1 MWNILTIIR
10 ISPLLLSSLSLCIH
24 IVHAQAG
31 SVTWGGAGNTPGVG
45 TGAWSNAQAGG
56 MHPPG
61 SLGNTDAQYSYGYA
75 GVDSRGPYGGA
86 GGNGGYYVSGTDEH
100 GRPFSY
106 NGGAIGGQ
114 PGQPGYPNPNNP
126 YGYRSGASVASM
138 ASLGIVLAAC
148 TLALLGTS
156 S

>member
-1 MWNILTIIR
+1 MEYTIYNTH
-10 ISPLLLSSLSLCIH
+10 ISSPPSIH
-24 IVHAQAG
+24 TVHAQAG
-31 SVTWGGAGNTPGVG
+31 GVTWGGAGNTAGVG

-56 MHPPG
+56 AGMHPPG
-61 SLGNTDAQYSYGYA
+61 SLSNSDPQYSYGYA
-75 GVDSRGPYGGA
+75 GIDSRGPYGGA

-106 NGGAIGGQ
+106 NSGNIGGQ
-114 PGQPGYPNPNNP
+114 PGMPGQPGYPNPNNP
-126 YGYRSGASVASM
+126 YGYRSGANVASM